1 MKKRIFVGIFIT
13 AHLLFVCAL
22 IDKQTRL
29 VKLSYQKQIYEQKIK
44 SLFLK
49 RQLMTNK
56 IHALQNHKEIKT
68 YATNELKM
76 NPLFLKNVKKISLK
90 KTADHE

>member
-1 MKKRIFVGIFIT
+1 MEKRVFITLFIT

-49 RQLMTNK
+49 RQLLTNK
-56 IHALQNHKEIKT
+56 IHTLQNHKEIKA
-68 YATNELKM
+68 YAINELKM

-90 KTADHE
+90 KTPSHE